1 MRLNELQTK
10 DVISVKTG
18 KNLGRIMDI
27 ELNVEGF
34 ITGIVIEERGLFKFF
49 FHGNS
54 ELNIK
59 VKDIVKIG
67 DDVILVNVW

>member
-1 MRLNELQTK
+1 MRLNDLSKK
-10 DVISVKTG
+10 DIVSVKTG
-18 KNLGRIMDI
+18 RNLGRIIDI
-27 ELNVEGF
+27 ELNVEGYV
-34 ITGIVIEERGLFKFF
+34 TGIVIEEKNFFKFF
-49 FHGNS
+49 LHGNN

>member
-1 MRLNELQTK
+1 MRLNELQAK

-27 ELNVEGF
+27 ELNIEGF
-34 ITGIVIEERGLFKFF
+34 ITGIVIEERGLFKLFF
-49 FHGNS
+49 RGNNK
-54 ELNIK
+54 LNIK